1 MAGGTVAPVTLGAC
15 RPRAAI
21 GNIAG
26 GGRCQ
31 TPGVFAVRAAEMYR
45 WSVAGETP
53 RRCAIWMTGMS
64 GLAISVSPLH
74 ANSSALRN
82 AGRSVTAPDSRS
94 VKIFLYPTSAN
105 AFRCKARFWRE
116 SGFPNRSV
124 ASLGVGEY
132 VKGGVH
138 LFKKYSPRTS
148 DPFLVHPCI
157 LGDIHHIN
165 SRGFDCRA

>member
-1 MAGGTVAPVTLGAC
+1 M
-15 RPRAAI
+15 
-21 GNIAG
+21 GN
-26 GGRCQ
+26 
-31 TPGVFAVRAAEMYR
+31 
-45 WSVAGETP
+45 
-53 RRCAIWMTGMS
+53 CAIRRTVTHVGTHNLARARS
-64 GLAISVSPLH
+64 NLVRLIVHGSPLLRKSSACEVSQSTVLRGRLAISVSPLH

-138 LFKKYSPRTS
+138 LFKKYNPRTS

-157 LGDIHHIN
+157 RQHTPYKSQRI
-165 SRGFDCRA
+165 

>member
-26 GGRCQ
+26 GVRCQ

-53 RRCAIWMTGMS
+53 RRCTIWMTGMS
-64 GLAISVSPLH
+64 GLAISVSPLR

-105 AFRCKARFWRE
+105 ASRCKARFWKE

-124 ASLGVGEY
+124 ASVGVGEY
-132 VKGGVH
+132 VKGV
-138 LFKKYSPRTS
+138 FT
-148 DPFLVHPCI
+148 FLKDTVPE
-157 LGDIHHIN
+157 LRIH
-165 SRGFDCRA
+165 F